1 MKGAYWSNQEVPR
14 DEVNEIIAKVHTEI
28 MMKEFRKTTRIV
40 EHNFGTPTANEFK
53 KLVINK
59 FKNLKSEI

>member
-14 DEVNEIIAKVHTEI
+14 DEVNEIQAKVHTEI
-28 MMKEFRKTTRIV
+28 IMREFRKTTRIV
-40 EHNFGTPTANEFK
+40 EHNFGKPTAEEFK

-59 FKNLKSEI
+59 FNKIKL